1 MDNGEIKIMISS
13 SIMGFDDNIRQV
25 AAYLEKLGYEV
36 ISSLL
41 GTVKVHPEKSNLENS
56 VLAVEECDVFLGFI
70 RTFCGTGNIDDKNIT
85 FEEFKRAI
93 ELDKPYWFM
102 AEHDVEFSRK
112 LFSNGI
118 SAMERGKSVW
128 EVIKPNK
135 KVFDPLCIEMYDFV
149 AKNDVKDIPSR
160 TGNWIQPF
168 YQIGDIIKFVQRQ
181 FEDVDYI
188 REIIA
193 SKTC

>member
-1 MDNGEIKIMISS
+1 MDNGKIKIMISS
-13 SIMGFDDNIRQV
+13 SIWGFDDNIRQV

-41 GTVKVHPEKSNLENS
+41 GTVKVHPDKSNLENS

-70 RTFCGTGNIDDKNIT
+70 RTFCGTGKVGDKNIT

-118 SAMERGKSVW
+118 SAMERGKGVW
-128 EVIKPNK
+128 E
-135 KVFDPLCIEMYDFV
+135 EMYDFV
-149 AKNDVKDIPSR
+149 TKSDVKDISSR
-160 TGNWIQPF
+160 TGNWVQPF

-181 FEDVDYI
+181 FEDVAYI

>member
-1 MDNGEIKIMISS
+1 
-13 SIMGFDDNIRQV
+13 
-25 AAYLEKLGYEV
+25 
-36 ISSLL
+36 
-41 GTVKVHPEKSNLENS
+41 
-56 VLAVEECDVFLGFI
+56 
-70 RTFCGTGNIDDKNIT
+70 
-85 FEEFKRAI
+85 
-93 ELDKPYWFM
+93 
-102 AEHDVEFSRK
+102 
-112 LFSNGI
+112 
-118 SAMERGKSVW
+118 MERGKGVW